1 MMNKPLSSLRSK
13 ISFQSFGKQGG
24 TYFHLL
30 FASNPEFLD
39 YVLLLVG
46 VVAALGAGVPFPL
59 LGILFGQLVDD
70 LNSASCSASSNSSSI
85 TNGVKTKVLLVV
97 YVTIANFFLIYI
109 HTGAWSL
116 LGERLV
122 RRLRRT
128 YLDVL
133 LKQEVAFFD
142 TLPSGEVASRLDV
155 DLQTIQTG
163 TSEKVG
169 ICIASLSYFVASYI
183 VAFIKSAKLAGMLF
197 SLVPAYLLMAL
208 VGGHFTQKYSGKVS
222 DHVAAATAIASAGLS
237 NLPLVQAF
245 GANVRLENV
254 FAGHLALAEKSG
266 IKKVLVASVQLGCL
280 YFIAYSANALA
291 FWQGSR
297 QISNSVARDGNA
309 TVGAVY
315 TVIFLLVDCKCPE
328 YSRTVFVTDFP
339 QLRSLSVKLRLSSNY
354 FPTLPAPSIKW

>member
-1 MMNKPLSSLRSK
+1 MAISLTSLRSRF
-13 ISFQSFGKQGG
+13 SFTGAGKQGSQ
-24 TYFHLL
+24 YFRLL
-30 FASNPEFLD
+30 LSSNPEPLD
-39 YVLLLVG
+39 YVLLSVGALVSI
-46 VVAALGAGVPFPL
+46 AAGIPFPL

-70 LNSASCSASSNSSSI
+70 LNAASCSESSNPSSI
-85 TNGVKTKVLLVV
+85 SSGVQGKVLLVV
-97 YVTIANFFLIYI
+97 YVTIANFVLIYI
-109 HTGAWSL
+109 HTGCWSL

-133 LKQEVAFFD
+133 LRQEIAFFD

-169 ICIASLSYFVASYI
+169 ICIASLSYFVTSYV

-208 VGGHFTQKYSGKVS
+208 VGGHFTKKYVGRVS

-237 NLPLVQAF
+237 NMPLVQSL
-245 GANVRLENV
+245 GASIRLEAV
-254 FAGHLALAEKSG
+254 FSKHLALAEKSG
-266 IKKVLVASVQLGCL
+266 IMKSFVASIQLGCL

-297 QISNSVARDGNA
+297 E
-309 TVGAVY
+309 
-315 TVIFLLVDCKCPE
+315 IFLLVDCKLDIIIE
-328 YSRTVFVTDFP
+328 
-339 QLRSLSVKLRLSSNY
+339 LELN
-354 FPTLPAPSIKW
+354 